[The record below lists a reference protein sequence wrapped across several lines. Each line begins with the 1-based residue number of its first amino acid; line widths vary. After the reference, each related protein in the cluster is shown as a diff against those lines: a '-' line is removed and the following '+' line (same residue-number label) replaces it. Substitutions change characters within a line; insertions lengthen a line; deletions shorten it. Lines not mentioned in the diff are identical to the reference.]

1 MPSRRSS
8 CSSSY
13 LPLLCESICA
23 QLLLIVSTGNSIA
36 LPGILR
42 PCRAR
47 ASLAPWS
54 HHHSLDDEGDANS
67 GAFCATGLPSFDLWE
82 CRAHP
87 WPVLMACPVPSPHWK
102 NSRCLHRH
110 SLPSP
115 GPLSRCAWV
124 CWSLA
129 ASFAWFS
136 DLGLRVSRPP
146 RVCHEL
152 YLRLCWQTFLGKDV
166 QSCDFLQK
174 CVNKRLPTNV
184 RGQCTPKRAVQ
195 IWCLRCISHRM
206 VAII

>member
-129 ASFAWFS
+129 ASFALIQRPGPACEPPS
-136 DLGLRVSRPP
+136 QSVSRVVPAP
-146 RVCHEL
+146 VLANIPWEGCSKL
-152 YLRLCWQTFLGKDV
+152 
-166 QSCDFLQK
+166 
-174 CVNKRLPTNV
+174 
-184 RGQCTPKRAVQ
+184 
-195 IWCLRCISHRM
+195 
-206 VAII
+206 